1 MLFALPKTIASLIEL
16 SGAIVLIASEEV
28 KSESQTEW
36 CQFYLS
42 FFVRDIAE
50 IIQWVEKK
58 T

>member
-42 FFVRDIAE
+42 LFVRDIAE